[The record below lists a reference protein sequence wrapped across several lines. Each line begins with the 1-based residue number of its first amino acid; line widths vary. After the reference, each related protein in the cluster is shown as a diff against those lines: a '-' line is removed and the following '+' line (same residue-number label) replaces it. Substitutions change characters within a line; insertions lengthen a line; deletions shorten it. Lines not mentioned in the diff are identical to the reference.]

1 MTSPDQVLLSVTML
15 RPDEKL
21 LLTAL
26 RAEGLKAQPLLMEDL
41 AEVVAGHSG
50 PPALA
55 LIRNLSHRDAI
66 SVSRRLEHAGV
77 TTLNRASTIETC
89 NDKGLQALL
98 FARSGIP
105 HPVTRHAFSYDQ
117 VRSTVAAFGLPSVV
131 KPVSGSWGRGVTKM
145 ANAECVDAWVGGRE
159 SADAGGKLFPVVVQE
174 YIDKPGHDLRVVVVG
189 RTPVVA
195 IQRVSDDWRT
205 NTHLGAEVRRT
216 EITPEIEKLCG
227 QVVDALG
234 PGFYG
239 VDLVEDLTTGEL
251 LVLEVNANPEFA
263 RSSALHGVNVA
274 GHLAAYIAQ
283 QLSEEHS
290 QSPVPGLSENRSGQQ
305 LAASAV

>member
-1 MTSPDQVLLSVTML
+1 MTSSGRVLLSATML
-15 RPDEKL
+15 RPEEKL
-21 LLTAL
+21 LLGAL
-26 RAEGLKAQPLLMEDL
+26 RGEGLTATPLLMEDL
-41 AEVVAGHSG
+41 ADVVAGRTD

-66 SVSRRLEHAGV
+66 SVSCRLEHAGI

-98 FARSGIP
+98 FARHGIP
-105 HPVTRHAFSYDQ
+105 HPHTRHAFSYDQ
-117 VRSTVAAFGLPSVV
+117 VRAIVAELGMPAVV
-131 KPVSGSWGRGVTKM
+131 KPVSGSWGRGVTKL
-145 ANAECVDAWVGGRE
+145 ADAACLDAWAAGRE
-159 SADAGGKLFPVVVQE
+159 SVDAAGKLFPVIVQE

-189 RTPVVA
+189 STPVVA

-205 NTHLGAEVRRT
+205 NTHLGAEVRRVD
-216 EITPEIEKLCG
+216 ITPEMEKLCV
-227 QVVDALG
+227 QIVDVLG

-239 VDLVEDLTTGEL
+239 VDLVEDRTTGDL

-274 GHLAAYIAQ
+274 GHLASYVAG
-283 QLSEEHS
+283 QLT
-290 QSPVPGLSENRSGQQ
+290 
-305 LAASAV
+305 AAAV

>member
-1 MTSPDQVLLSVTML
+1 MTTPDEVLLSVTML
-15 RPDEKL
+15 RPEEKL
-21 LLTAL
+21 LLGAL
-26 RAEGLKAQPLLMEDL
+26 RAEGLAARPLLMEDV
-41 AEVVAGHSG
+41 AAVVAGRGG

-55 LIRNLSHRDAI
+55 VIRNLSHRDAVN
-66 SVSRRLEHAGV
+66 VSRRLEYAGV
-77 TTLNRASTIETC
+77 TTLNRSSVIEAC
-89 NDKGLQALL
+89 NDKGLQSLL
-98 FARSGIP
+98 FARHGIP

-117 VRSTVAAFGLPSVV
+117 VRSAVSELGMPAVV

-145 ANAECVDAWVGGRE
+145 ANAECVEAWAGGRE
-159 SADAGGKLFPVVVQE
+159 SADATGKLFPVVVQS

-205 NTHLGAEVRRT
+205 NTHLGAEVRRVEVT
-216 EITPEIEKLCG
+216 AEIDKLCG

-239 VDLVEDLTTGEL
+239 VDLVEDRSTGEL

-263 RSSALHGVNVA
+263 KSSERHGVDVA
-274 GHLAAYIAQ
+274 GLYATYVAERVSVGAQ
-283 QLSEEHS
+283 
-290 QSPVPGLSENRSGQQ
+290 
-305 LAASAV
+305 